1 MAGMTHLLRRAGL
14 SLFVTLFGIAA
25 PVAAQTPSGDE
36 QEVVAAVQRIF
47 DAMGKCDQPTISAL
61 TLPEG
66 RLHRLTPGSDQP
78 PRSQTLEEFA
88 AQFASCTRKLV
99 ERSWS
104 PQVRVHKGIAS
115 FWAPYD
121 FWIDGKF
128 SHCGIDSF
136 ELVKTAGT
144 WKLTSGIYTVER
156 EGCAPSPLGPLVSR

>member
-14 SLFVTLFGIAA
+14 LLVVTTMLGAGPA
-25 PVAAQTPSGDE
+25 AAQTPSADE
-36 QEVVAAVQRIF
+36 QEVVAVVQRIF
-47 DAMGKCDQPTISAL
+47 DAMGKCDPGTIRSL
-61 TLPEG
+61 SLPEG
-66 RLHRLTPGSDQP
+66 RLYRLTPGSDQP
-78 PRSQTLEEFA
+78 PRSQTLQMFA
-88 AQFASCTRKLV
+88 EQFSSCDRKLV

-121 FWIDGKF
+121 FWIDGTF

-136 ELVKTAGT
+136 ELVKTGGT

-156 EGCAPSPLGPLVSR
+156 EGCAPSPLGPLTAR

>member
-14 SLFVTLFGIAA
+14 LLCATLLLPAST
-25 PVAAQTPSGDE
+25 AAQPASGDE
-36 QEVVAAVQRIF
+36 RDVVAAVQKIF
-47 DAMGKCDQPTISAL
+47 EAMGKCDPATIRAL

-66 RLHRLTPGSDQP
+66 RLFRLTPGSDQP
-78 PRSQTLEEFA
+78 PRSQTLDEFA
-88 AQFASCTRKLV
+88 AQFAACNRQLV

-136 ELVKTAGT
+136 ELVKAGDA

-156 EGCAPSPLGPLVSR
+156 EGCAPSPLGPLSTR